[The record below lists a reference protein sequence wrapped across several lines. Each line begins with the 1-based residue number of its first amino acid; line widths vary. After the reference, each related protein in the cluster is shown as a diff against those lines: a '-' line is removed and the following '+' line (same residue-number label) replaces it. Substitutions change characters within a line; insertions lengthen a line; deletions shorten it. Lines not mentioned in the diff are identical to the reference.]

1 MKINVFRKEVR
12 EVTDREKQT
21 AIEKK
26 QSVEE
31 LLNINLTDK
40 TIFICITYKGLKGT
54 EKEE

>member
-12 EVTDREKQT
+12 EVADREKQT

-31 LLNINLTDK
+31 LLNTNLMAETVL
-40 TIFICITYKGLKGT
+40 ICITYKD
-54 EKEE
+54 

>member
-1 MKINVFRKEVR
+1 MKINIFRKEVR
-12 EVTDREKQT
+12 EVADREKQT

-40 TIFICITYKGLKGT
+40 TIFICITYKD
-54 EKEE
+54 

>member
-12 EVTDREKQT
+12 EVADREKQT

-40 TIFICITYKGLKGT
+40 TIFICIT
-54 EKEE
+54 

>member
-12 EVTDREKQT
+12 EVADREKQT
-21 AIEKK
+21 DIEKK

-40 TIFICITYKGLKGT
+40 TIFICITYKD
-54 EKEE
+54 

>member
-40 TIFICITYKGLKGT
+40 TIFICITYKG
-54 EKEE
+54 